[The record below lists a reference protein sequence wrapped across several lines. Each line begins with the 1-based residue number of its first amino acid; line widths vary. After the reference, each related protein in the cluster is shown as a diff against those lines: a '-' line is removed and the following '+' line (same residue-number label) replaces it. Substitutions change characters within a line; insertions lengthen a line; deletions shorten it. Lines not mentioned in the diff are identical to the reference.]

1 MRMSGFDSAVRIDHA
16 SRQWVNVAKPSK
28 QVADA
33 TVIRASDEAKVGN
46 PALSPVVTREFA
58 LA

>member
-1 MRMSGFDSAVRIDHA
+1 MQVEDDSSPRKSSI
-16 SRQWVNVAKPSK
+16 KK
-28 QVADA
+28 VADA

-46 PALSPVVTREFA
+46 PALSPVATRELA